1 MAAWVPDV
9 FYNFYLVKNY
19 KKEKNSTTAKAS
31 EKIST
36 DLESL
41 EFWKKNWCIFHKI
54 KKNYLIILATDF
66 YWQPSYL
73 LGERSSLLLQL
84 VKAYHVTDF
93 ALGVAHF
100 IK

>member
-1 MAAWVPDV
+1 VAAWVPDV

-41 EFWKKNWCIFHKI
+41 EF
-54 KKNYLIILATDF
+54 
-66 YWQPSYL
+66 
-73 LGERSSLLLQL
+73 
-84 VKAYHVTDF
+84 
-93 ALGVAHF
+93 
-100 IK
+100 